1 MTYPLNISAGTQHT
15 PHAGDSSG
23 GRRMLIS
30 GSQQR
35 LIHMLIDK
43 TSETPETVWAEFFI
57 EPVNPHFDTISAHA
71 ASAIITYLKKIQ
83 MTESMMRKFSR
94 TENQQIEWE
103 MSDKHGSF

>member
-15 PHAGDSSG
+15 PHSGDSSG